1 MNKSNIKRV
10 VITVLVTFFVVFI
23 LQNLEHVSV
32 PILIWDVGMP
42 RALLIG
48 VIFLIGIAVGLLL
61 NKKPRSIFK

>member
-1 MNKSNIKRV
+1 MNKSNINRI
-10 VITVLVTFFVVFI
+10 VITVLVTLFLVFI

-42 RALLIG
+42 RALLIA
-48 VIFLIGIAVGLLL
+48 VIFLIGVVVGLLL